1 VSSLFCRH
9 NRFTAEC
16 PICSKGTV
24 LSREAPERER
34 PVRKAA
40 GAGPKSAREP
50 ASRAFVG
57 PHVSVG
63 PFDHDARL
71 YDVRLEKVPGG
82 LRLAEW
88 HNGALEKRAPSLPRS
103 AVRELVEQARE
114 RGIVGFDALPEGADA
129 GSEPVGSEGQAG
141 DMKEELRLERL
152 GDPGMVRIARWIFW
166 PGGGQGWELQDS
178 PVLLPESR
186 FEQVFSEAAR
196 TGLI

>member
-1 VSSLFCRH
+1 LSSLFCRH

-16 PICSKGTV
+16 PICSKNSV

-34 PVRKAA
+34 PVRKSS
-40 GAGPKSAREP
+40 GARPKGARGEG
-50 ASRAFVG
+50 SRAFTG

-63 PFDHDARL
+63 PFEHEARL

-88 HNGALEKRAPSLPRS
+88 RNGALEKRAPSLPRS
-103 AVRELVEQARE
+103 AVRELVDQARE
-114 RGIVGFDALPEGADA
+114 RGIVGFAPLDEMAA
-129 GSEPVGSEGQAG
+129 GEAPTAASPGRAG
-141 DMKEELRLERL
+141 DMQEELRLEAL
-152 GDPGMVRIARWIFW
+152 PDPGFVRIARWIFW